1 MGETTI
7 ISSNLNEIISV
18 VRGIYPNV
26 STENFKGLTNS
37 IKVEIEDGAY
47 TFNIFL
53 DHGGE
58 TLTLYGEVG
67 YPYAG
72 FATAAGHW
80 NAHETIGPLLTL
92 NDGYALR
99 FDVNISHGV
108 TEASLQDTL
117 KAYLQPFRKLIAHRV
132 NGQEGH

>member
-1 MGETTI
+1 MGEKAI
-7 ISSNLNEIISV
+7 ISSNLNEILSV
-18 VRGIYPNV
+18 VRGICPKA
-26 STENFKGLTNS
+26 STENFKGLTHS
-37 IKVEIEDGAY
+37 IKLEIEDGAY
-47 TFNIFL
+47 ALNIFL

-67 YPYAG
+67 FPHAG

-108 TEASLQDTL
+108 TEASLEDAL
-117 KAYLQPFRKLIAHRV
+117 KAYLQAFRKLITYRKSK
-132 NGQEGH
+132 QEGY

>member
-7 ISSNLNEIISV
+7 ISSNLNEILFV
-18 VRGIYPNV
+18 VRGIYPKA
-26 STENFKGLTNS
+26 STENFKGLTKA

-47 TFNIFL
+47 AFNIFL
-53 DHGGE
+53 DHAGE

-108 TEASLQDTL
+108 TEASLQDIL
-117 KAYLQPFRKLIAHRV
+117 KAYLQAFRKLIAHRV

>member
-7 ISSNLNEIISV
+7 ISSNLNEILSV
-18 VRGIYPNV
+18 VRGIYPKA

-37 IKVEIEDGAY
+37 IKVEIEDSAY
-47 TFNIFL
+47 AFNIFL

-58 TLTLYGEVG
+58 TLTFYGEVS
-67 YPYAG
+67 YPHAG

-108 TEASLQDTL
+108 TEASLQDIL
-117 KAYLQPFRKLIAHRV
+117 KAYLRALQKLIAHRV
-132 NGQEGH
+132 NGQKGD